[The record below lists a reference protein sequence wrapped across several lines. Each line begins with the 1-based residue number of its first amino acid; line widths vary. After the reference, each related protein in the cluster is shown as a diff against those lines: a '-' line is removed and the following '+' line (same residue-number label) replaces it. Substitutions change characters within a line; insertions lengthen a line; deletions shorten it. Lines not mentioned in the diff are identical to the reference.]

1 MHHHATAA
9 DALSPTIFVPVCAN
23 PRDTLAGTMR
33 LLIDSRW
40 AHNLRTA
47 MDSDCPRILC
57 ESYSRPETTPLGKL
71 RIMKQPTIF
80 CSTLLAALAAGPG
93 ARAATYYYGPGG
105 SSGAACTQSAP
116 CAIDYNMSGKSF
128 QPGDTIYLLGGTY
141 PGQYIRNGASGNSG
155 AWITFKAVDGQL
167 PILDGGGGVGCG
179 VEPNAAVQYV
189 RFDGIAS
196 RNWQSSGFSNG
207 WNNPSS
213 HIEFINGIADGNGIN
228 GIAFY
233 KATGVLIQQN
243 LVAHNGNLQPSWSS
257 GVNLYTAGGTYQ
269 DNIISSNVSFENI
282 DISSHHSDG
291 SGFILD
297 QGSSGALFEN
307 NIGFRNGGSCIRLT
321 TSGGS
326 HVINNT
332 CYHDG
337 LEPSDAQGAPNNPG
351 EIYYSDA
358 ASKSGT
364 VFQNNLAAASGYNNT
379 QNAFGGQVPTQTTNY
394 AVNANAA
401 TPFFVDPAGTNP
413 DFHLTS
419 SATANVVDKGTA
431 SGAPA
436 KDIGFDPKCIK
447 KGSPGGASWWSYT
460 IDYTTIASLG
470 GVARCFNPATRSSI
484 PDIGAYEYNGTAP
497 TGGTTGAGGTTA
509 TGGTTG
515 GASAAGGTTGSGGS
529 RATGGS
535 VASAGTT
542 SSGGSRATGG
552 AVASGGTSSS
562 GGSRATGGS
571 VATGGTANTGGTSA
585 LGGTIGTG
593 GATIVPTGGLTSTA
607 GTIATGGTTGAA
619 GAPGTGGTVAA
630 TGGSSSV
637 GSVSAAGGVL
647 GTGGT
652 SATTG
657 TVAPMGGTSA
667 NTGGITSVG
676 GGGTVG
682 GGGGATGAAGSSG
695 NVNSSG
701 AAGCGCRVAGGPSN
715 LAGLGFLGLLALPV
729 LRRRR
734 AHRDDRPKRSL
745 RE

>member
-1 MHHHATAA
+1 
-9 DALSPTIFVPVCAN
+9 
-23 PRDTLAGTMR
+23 
-33 LLIDSRW
+33 
-40 AHNLRTA
+40 
-47 MDSDCPRILC
+47 
-57 ESYSRPETTPLGKL
+57 
-71 RIMKQPTIF
+71 MKQPTIF
-80 CSTLLAALAAGPG
+80 CSTLVAALVVPLWT
-93 ARAATYYYGPGG
+93 RAATYYYGSSG
-105 SSGAACTQSAP
+105 SSSYACTQSAP
-116 CAIDYNMSGKSF
+116 CALDYNMSGKSF

-141 PGQYIRNGASGNSG
+141 SGQYIRNGASGNSG

-179 VEPNAAVQYV
+179 VEPSAAVQYV

-207 WNNPSS
+207 WNTPSS
-213 HIEFINGIADGNGIN
+213 HVEFINGIADGNGIN

-243 LVAHNGNLQPSWSS
+243 LVAHNGNQQPSWSS
-257 GVNLYTAGGTYQ
+257 GVNLYTAGGSYQ
-269 DNIISSNVSFENI
+269 DNIVRGNVSFENI

-358 ASKSGT
+358 TSKNGT

-379 QNAFGGQVPTQTTNY
+379 QDAFGGQVPAQTTNY

-413 DFHLTS
+413 NFHLTS
-419 SATANVVDKGTA
+419 SATANVVDKGTG

-436 KDIGFDPKCIK
+436 KDIGFDPRCIK
-447 KGSPGGASWWSYT
+447 KGSPGGASWWAYA

-470 GVARCFNPATRSSI
+470 GVAKCFNPATRSST
-484 PDIGAYEYNGTAP
+484 PDIGAYEYNGTVPTGGAP
-497 TGGTTGAGGTTA
+497 ATGGTTSTGGSSA

-515 GASAAGGTTGSGGS
+515 GTRATGGTVASGGTTSTGGS
-529 RATGGS
+529 RATGG
-535 VASAGTT
+535 T
-542 SSGGSRATGG
+542 
-552 AVASGGTSSS
+552 VASGGTTS
-562 GGSRATGGS
+562 TGGS
-571 VATGGTANTGGTSA
+571 VPTGGTVASTGGTNAS
-585 LGGTIGTG
+585 GGAGGAG
-593 GATIVPTGGLTSTA
+593 GATVVAAGGLPPTGGSRP
-607 GTIATGGTTGAA
+607 TGGTTSTG
-619 GAPGTGGTVAA
+619 GAPSSGGTVAA
-630 TGGSSSV
+630 TGGSSNT
-637 GSVSAAGGVL
+637 GGAPATGGVS

-652 SATTG
+652 GTVSATGDTS
-657 TVAPMGGTSA
+657 TSA
-667 NTGGITSVG
+667 GGAAGVASAG
-676 GGGTVG
+676 NA
-682 GGGGATGAAGSSG
+682 GGGGAATGVGGTGAASSG
-695 NVNSSG
+695 NVG
-701 AAGCGCRVAGGPSN
+701 GCSCHVAGSPSHST
-715 LAGLGFLGLLALPV
+715 LAGVLALV
-729 LRRRR
+729 ALRILRRRR
-734 AHRDDRPKRSL
+734 AHRDDRLKRRPDAIL
-745 RE
+745 RK

>member
-1 MHHHATAA
+1 
-9 DALSPTIFVPVCAN
+9 
-23 PRDTLAGTMR
+23 
-33 LLIDSRW
+33 
-40 AHNLRTA
+40 
-47 MDSDCPRILC
+47 
-57 ESYSRPETTPLGKL
+57 
-71 RIMKQPTIF
+71 MKQPTIF
-80 CSTLLAALAAGPG
+80 CSTLLAVLAVGPG
-93 ARAATYYYGPGG
+93 AQAATYYYGPTGL
-105 SSGAACTQSAP
+105 SSAACTQSAP
-116 CAIDYNMSGKSF
+116 CALDYNMSGKSF
-128 QPGDTIYLLGGTY
+128 QPGDTTYLLGGTY
-141 PGQYIRNGASGNSG
+141 SGQYIRNGASGNSG

-167 PILDGGGGVGCG
+167 PILDGGGAAGCG

-243 LVAHNGNLQPSWSS
+243 LVAHNGNQQPSWSS

-269 DNIISSNVSFENI
+269 DNIVQSNVSFENI

-358 ASKSGT
+358 TSKSGT
-364 VFQNNLAAASGYNNT
+364 VFQNNLAAASGYNST
-379 QNAFGGQVPTQTTNY
+379 QSALGGQLPTQTSNY

-401 TPFFVDPAGTNP
+401 TPFFVDPAGTSP

-436 KDIGFDPKCIK
+436 KDIGFDPRCIK
-447 KGSPGGASWWSYT
+447 KGSPGGASWWAYA
-460 IDYTTIASLG
+460 IDYTTIAGLG
-470 GVARCFNPATRSSI
+470 GVAKCFSPATRSSV

-497 TGGTTGAGGTTA
+497 STGGTPA

-515 GASAAGGTTGSGGS
+515 TGGASATGGTIGFGGS

-535 VASAGTT
+535 VASGGTT
-542 SSGGSRATGG
+542 NSGGSRG
-552 AVASGGTSSS
+552 AGGT
-562 GGSRATGGS
+562 
-571 VATGGTANTGGTSA
+571 VATGGVAITGGTSA
-585 LGGTIGTG
+585 VGGTIVVGGAATVATG
-593 GATIVPTGGLTSTA
+593 GMTGTA
-607 GTIATGGTTGAA
+607 GANATGGTTNTG
-619 GAPGTGGTVAA
+619 GAPSTGGTAAA
-630 TGGSSSV
+630 TGGSSNSN
-637 GSVSAAGGVL
+637 SASAAGGISW
-647 GTGGT
+647 TGGT
-652 SATTG
+652 NAG
-657 TVAPMGGTSA
+657 TVTTMGGTNAGGVVSA
-667 NTGGITSVG
+667 G
-676 GGGTVG
+676 GGENAG
-682 GGGGATGAAGSSG
+682 GGGGAAGAIGIG
-695 NVNSSG
+695 EG
-701 AAGCGCRVAGGPSN
+701 ARNAPGCGCRVAGGPSPPT
-715 LAGLGFLGLLALPV
+715 LSVVALLGLVALRGW
-729 LRRRR
+729 RRRQ
-734 AHRDDRPKRSL
+734 AYRDD
-745 RE
+745 